1 LQTSIQQAI
10 GRFTSDEA
18 NTNLG
23 SVAQALTVTDPNQE
37 YVSYF
42 YVSDLL
48 DNILQGI
55 DSSMDEIIEN
65 LRDPPAKYTAA
76 GDDYDFVWDECE
88 LTRKQNLFEDFK
100 ISYQNFRLVLGPI
113 ELTQLDRS
121 GATRY
126 VNIGD
131 MPISIKYFI
140 EFLTDKLASKE
151 ENSYPLTRFL
161 NDFLNSLVRTFL
173 NDDTCWNIPVTQRSN
188 LNQSAVSSYKTRY
201 LSMGGYSDYE
211 DEIVNY
217 IKYSLG
223 RWHSPVG
230 SATDLMYDG
239 RLKIADVSNSGD
251 MPLLRVS
258 GSPRTPDGGVPAD
271 ATETEVN
278 YMVYYIARSQ
288 PAEYMKGNREF
299 DESRGIFHYALAKDR
314 GIIKKI
320 ALKKTSTP
328 GLAEVRFEQSG
339 FDGLKQLLVKY
350 DVNITTYL
358 NVKTFPGNY
367 IFVDPRSFDPTS
379 NLVPCDDGNLTEYGI
394 GGYYI
399 IVSAQHTIAAG
410 EAVTKIAA
418 RWVNKIG
425 HDPDDE
431 EHTACGSVVMSDTE
445 DDNGGE
451 STNCATERAIR
462 ADESGGLGGTKRK
475 GISISSTV
483 GLEQWAL

>member
-1 LQTSIQQAI
+1 
-10 GRFTSDEA
+10 
-18 NTNLG
+18 
-23 SVAQALTVTDPNQE
+23 
-37 YVSYF
+37 
-42 YVSDLL
+42 
-48 DNILQGI
+48 
-55 DSSMDEIIEN
+55 
-65 LRDPPAKYTAA
+65 
-76 GDDYDFVWDECE
+76 
-88 LTRKQNLFEDFK
+88 
-100 ISYQNFRLVLGPI
+100 
-113 ELTQLDRS
+113 
-121 GATRY
+121 
-126 VNIGD
+126 
-131 MPISIKYFI
+131 
-140 EFLTDKLASKE
+140 
-151 ENSYPLTRFL
+151 
-161 NDFLNSLVRTFL
+161 
-173 NDDTCWNIPVTQRSN
+173 
-188 LNQSAVSSYKTRY
+188 
-201 LSMGGYSDYE
+201 MGGYSDYE

-230 SATDLMYDG
+230 AATDLMYDG
-239 RLKIADVSNSGD
+239 RLKIADVSNNGD

-258 GSPRTPDGGVPAD
+258 GSPRTPDGGVPPD
-271 ATETEVN
+271 ASEAEVN

-299 DESRGIFHYALAKDR
+299 DESRGIFHYALGKDR

-320 ALKKTSTP
+320 NLKKTSTP

-379 NLVPCDDGNLTEYGI
+379 NLVPCDEGNLTEYGI

-410 EAVTKIAA
+410 EAVTKIDA

-431 EHTACGSVVMSDTE
+431 SHTACGSVVMADTE

-462 ADESGGLGGTKRK
+462 ADESGGLGGTRRS